1 MFLFWSIEVYI
12 KLYFS
17 GIASIGVFTV
27 CFVWCM
33 ESVSGKWKT
42 IIGMSMAFAW
52 QIARF
57 EIVNQIVRFLI

>member
-1 MFLFWSIEVYI
+1 MIEVQKFLKI
-12 KLYFS
+12 

-42 IIGMSMAFAW
+42 IIGMAMAFAW
-52 QIARF
+52 QIAR
-57 EIVNQIVRFLI
+57 

>member
-1 MFLFWSIEVYI
+1 M
-12 KLYFS
+12 LYSYFGVCIQILHYTIL

-52 QIARF
+52 QIARL
-57 EIVNQIVRFLI
+57 EIS

>member
-1 MFLFWSIEVYI
+1 MIDLQKIFNT
-12 KLYFS
+12 

-42 IIGMSMAFAW
+42 IIGMAMAFAW
-52 QIARF
+52 QIARYY
-57 EIVNQIVRFLI
+57 IIP